1 MFLACL
7 RVLPS
12 STLPITL
19 LPPSACDRIQQALL
33 SPVVSLEGSVRK
45 NTHYFSQGAD
55 SPVKG
60 FLELV
65 RVLLFENMSDVDLF
79 S

>member
-1 MFLACL
+1 M
-7 RVLPS
+7 
-12 STLPITL
+12 
-19 LPPSACDRIQQALL
+19 
-33 SPVVSLEGSVRK
+33 VSLEDSVRK
-45 NTHYFSQGAD
+45 NTHYFSQGTD

-65 RVLLFENMSDVDLF
+65 RVLFENMSDVDLF